1 MRVVMRPWRS
11 TRWPVILVLAC
22 AVCTGCGYALAG
34 QGTFLPDYIQTIGVP
49 LFENTTTVFEI
60 EQSLTQ
66 QVRSEF
72 IGRGRYRVVAAETGV
87 DAVLNGTITE
97 ITITPA
103 TFTAGQQASQYIF
116 TLRAAI
122 SFRDLTTDEVL
133 WENPQLIF
141 SDAYEVASGS
151 GAFLDPSTF
160 FGQQSN
166 AVERIARD
174 FAGTVVSSILE
185 AF

>member
-1 MRVVMRPWRS
+1 MASRKRRGVVE
-11 TRWPVILVLAC
+11 LLLC
-22 AVCTGCGYALAG
+22 AAVVCSGCGYTLAG
-34 QGTFLPDYIQTIGVP
+34 RGTFLPDYIMTIGVP

-60 EQSLTQ
+60 EQILTQ
-66 QVRSEF
+66 EVRSEF
-72 IGRGRYRVVAAETGV
+72 IGRGPYTVTATETGV
-87 DAVLNGTITE
+87 DALLEGTISE
-97 ITITPA
+97 ISITPA

-122 SFRDLTTDEVL
+122 AFRDLTTDEVL
-133 WENPQLIF
+133 WENPRLVF
-141 SDAYEVASGS
+141 SDAYEVASGT
-151 GAFLDPSTF
+151 GGQLDANTF

-166 AVERIARD
+166 AMERLARE

>member
-1 MRVVMRPWRS
+1 MTTRERNGVVG
-11 TRWPVILVLAC
+11 LLLYA
-22 AVCTGCGYALAG
+22 AVVCSGCGYTLAG
-34 QGTFLPDYIQTIGVP
+34 QGSFLPDYIQTIGVP

-60 EQSLTQ
+60 EQVLTQ
-66 QVRSEF
+66 EVVSEF
-72 IGRGRYRVVAAETGV
+72 IGRGRYRVSSAETGV
-87 DAVLNGTITE
+87 DAVLEGTISQ

-122 SFRDLTTDEVL
+122 AFRDLTTDEIL
-133 WENPQLIF
+133 WENPALVF
-141 SDAYEVASGS
+141 SDAYEVASGT
-151 GAFLDPSTF
+151 GAELDANTF

-166 AVERIARD
+166 AMERIARD

>member
-1 MRVVMRPWRS
+1 VKKSAPAIS
-11 TRWPVILVLAC
+11 
-22 AVCTGCGYALAG
+22 
-34 QGTFLPDYIQTIGVP
+34 Q
-49 LFENTTTVFEI
+49 
-60 EQSLTQ
+60 
-66 QVRSEF
+66 
-72 IGRGRYRVVAAETGV
+72 
-87 DAVLNGTITE
+87 

-122 SFRDLTTDEVL
+122 AFRDLTTNEIL
-133 WENPQLIF
+133 WENPALVF
-141 SDAYEVASGS
+141 SDAYEVASGT
-151 GAFLDPSTF
+151 GGQLDANTF

-166 AVERIARD
+166 AMERIARD